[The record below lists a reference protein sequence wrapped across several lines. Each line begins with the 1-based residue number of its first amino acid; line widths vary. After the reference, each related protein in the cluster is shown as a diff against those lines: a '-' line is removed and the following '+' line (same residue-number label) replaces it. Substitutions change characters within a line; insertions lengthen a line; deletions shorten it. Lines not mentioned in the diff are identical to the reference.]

1 MMHNANALLD
11 ADYLSASASRTHNGN
26 GQSRDVSHTGSP
38 SKPHFT
44 PQTTPMKIAPHFCP
58 ANADPFSTAEW
69 DQRTAQIK
77 NENGQVLFEQTNC
90 AMTTAWSTRATNV
103 VVRNDG

>member
-26 GQSRDVSHTGSP
+26 GQSRNASQTGSP

-58 ANADPFSTAEW
+58 ANADPFSTGEW
-69 DQRTAQIK
+69 DSRTAQIK
-77 NENGQVLFEQTNC
+77 DENGK
-90 AMTTAWSTRATNV
+90 
-103 VVRNDG
+103 VRSNRPTVKFRKTEHPLLKRSSSQIF